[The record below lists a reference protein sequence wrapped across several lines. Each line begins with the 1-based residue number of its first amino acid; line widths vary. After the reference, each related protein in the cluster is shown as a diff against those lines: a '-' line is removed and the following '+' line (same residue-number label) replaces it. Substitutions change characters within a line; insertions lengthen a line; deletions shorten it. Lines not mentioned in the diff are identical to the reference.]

1 MKTLFE
7 LLTESAR
14 ERADGH
20 FAVMRF
26 TGNWRVGFGT
36 PSDRFD
42 IDAMHVGSTFEQAAK
57 AALNESADA
66 YRRRMYRALQA
77 RIASYP

>member
-7 LLTESAR
+7 LLTEAAH

-26 TGNWRVGFGT
+26 TRNWRVGFGT

-57 AALNESADA
+57 TALNESADA